1 MNKKLAIYGLLSL
14 LVASTLTAIVTTQGN
29 KAEAQRLDQ
38 TPPSGITNTRPHGMG
53 MGQHADQHFIVMMI
67 PHHQGAI
74 DMAELALEK
83 AQRPELKKLAEAIQ
97 RDQNREIDEMRTWY
111 RQWYGTDVP
120 DMPMQGMG
128 MGMGMGMNSHRSQV
142 MSGMPM
148 HSGMMHMAGDL
159 TALNNASDFDLE
171 FIRQMIPHHQS
182 GVMMAQMVLSRAQ
195 HPEIRTLAESIIKS
209 QTAEI
214 EQMQQWEKTW
224 SR

>member
-14 LVASTLTAIVTTQGN
+14 LAGSTLIALVTTQGN
-29 KAEAQRLDQ
+29 KAEAQRLAQ
-38 TPPSGITNTRPHGMG
+38 TPPSGLTHPRPHGMG
-53 MGQHADQHFIVMMI
+53 MGQQADQHFIIMMI

-111 RQWYGTDVP
+111 KQWYDTDVP

-128 MGMGMGMNSHRSQV
+128 MGMGMNSRRSQV
-142 MSGMPM
+142 MPGMPM

-182 GVMMAQMVLSRAQ
+182 AVMMAQMVLRRAE

>member
-1 MNKKLAIYGLLSL
+1 MNKKLAIYGLLGL
-14 LVASTLTAIVTTQGN
+14 LAASTLTALVTTHSN
-29 KAEAQRLDQ
+29 KAEAQRPAR
-38 TPPSGITNTRPHGMG
+38 TPPSDIPNTRPHGMG
-53 MGQHADQHFIVMMI
+53 MGRQADQHFIIMMI

-97 RDQNREIDEMRTWY
+97 RDQNREIDEMQTWY
-111 RQWYGTDVP
+111 KQWYGTDVP

-128 MGMGMGMNSHRSQV
+128 MGMGMNSRRSQV
-142 MSGMPM
+142 MPGMPM
-148 HSGMMHMAGDL
+148 HSGMMHMTGDL

-182 GVMMAQMVLSRAQ
+182 AVMMAQMVLTRAE
-195 HPEIRTLAESIIKS
+195 HPEIRNLAESIIKS

-214 EQMQQWEKTW
+214 EQMQQWEKDW